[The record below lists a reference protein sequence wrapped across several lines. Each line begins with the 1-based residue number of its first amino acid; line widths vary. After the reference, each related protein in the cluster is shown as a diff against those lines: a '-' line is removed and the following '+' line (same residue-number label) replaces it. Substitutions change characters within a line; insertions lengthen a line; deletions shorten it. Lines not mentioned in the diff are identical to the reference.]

1 MDGWF
6 SICHRRGRQTGLLE
20 FNKISYIYHTNR
32 LILKNKLFRK
42 IIFILAILLILL
54 VVFNNRIFQ
63 ILPSGEV
70 TSSEEQKI
78 IQLASKALE
87 HMDVPVGSL
96 LIYSDVIIGAGFNTI
111 KSDTNIAGH
120 AEINAINDAVKKI
133 GLSQFNELDRSKLVL
148 VSTLEPCEMCKGA
161 IIHYNIKHVYFMKD
175 KSPLHWNKK
184 QLKALR
190 YEWFKR
196 KIDGEQIQDSLFH
209 LHPEY
214 PGNK

>member
-1 MDGWF
+1 M
-6 SICHRRGRQTGLLE
+6 
-20 FNKISYIYHTNR
+20 
-32 LILKNKLFRK
+32 KNKLFRK
-42 IIFILAILLILL
+42 IIFILAILLVLL
-54 VVFNNRIFQ
+54 VIFNNRIFQ
-63 ILPSGEV
+63 LLPS
-70 TSSEEQKI
+70 EEI
-78 IQLASKALE
+78 SHAEEIEIFQLASNALD
-87 HMDVPVGSL
+87 HMDVPVGAL
-96 LIYSDVIIGAGFNTI
+96 LIYSEAVIGRGYNTVI
-111 KSDTNIAGH
+111 SDTNIAGH
-120 AEINAINDAVKKI
+120 AKINAINDAVKKI

-184 QLKALR
+184 QLKSLR

-196 KIDGEQIQDSLFH
+196 KIDGEHIQDSLFY